1 LTPMDGDRDPGTSS
15 FGPGELLA
23 RVNASIMN
31 ELPAGKYVTMIYGV
45 LDPARRSFTFA
56 NAGHP
61 WPLLIAKSG
70 ARAIPTQAGLPL
82 GLTAGKYSEE
92 TVTLT
97 PGSRLLFYSDGI
109 TEASN
114 GAEEY
119 GTERLIAH
127 LSQPDTCAET
137 LLEDVCAYCRGSF
150 ADDATVIL
158 VRA

>member
-1 LTPMDGDRDPGTSS
+1 
-15 FGPGELLA
+15 
-23 RVNASIMN
+23 
-31 ELPAGKYVTMIYGV
+31 MIYGV

-61 WPLLIAKSG
+61 WPLLIDSDS
-70 ARAIPTQAGLPL
+70 ARSIPTQAGLPL
-82 GLTAGKYSEE
+82 GLSAGKYSEE
-92 TVTLT
+92 TVTLA

-137 LLEDVCAYCRGSF
+137 LLEDVRAYCHGSF